1 MAQATK
7 RAQIVEAADRLFYQQ
22 GFDHTSFADIADAV
36 GISRGNFYYHFKTKD
51 EILDAVI
58 EQRVINTQAMLDQ
71 WEIEGDTPEERIR
84 SFIDI
89 LIMNGDKIR
98 QFGCPVGTL
107 TSELAKLGH
116 PALSDAN
123 ELFTLFRLWL
133 SRQFSAMGCTDR
145 ADELAMHLLMRSQ
158 GVATLSAAFK
168 DDAFVR
174 HEVDQMDRWV
184 RDQAA

>member
-1 MAQATK
+1 MAQDTK
-7 RAQIVEAADRLFYQQ
+7 RAQIVEEADRLFYQQ
-22 GFDHTSFADIADAV
+22 GFDHTSFADIANAV

-58 EQRVINTQAMLDQ
+58 ERRIVNTQAMLDR
-71 WEIEGDTPEERIR
+71 WEIEGETPEARIR
-84 SFIDI
+84 GFIDI
-89 LIMNGDKIR
+89 LVVNADKIR

-107 TSELAKLGH
+107 TSELTKLGH
-116 PALSDAN
+116 PSLSSAK
-123 ELFTLFRLWL
+123 ELFTLFRQWL
-133 SRQFSAMGCTDR
+133 KRQFEAMGVTEK

-168 DDAFVR
+168 DDSFVR
-174 HEVDQMDRWV
+174 HEVDQMYRWV